1 MWVCVWV
8 GGCSACATARDVECS
23 VILTGGARW
32 PRPNRSHLARARLGK
47 LLPVPS
53 PSSNIGIF
61 KFRKTDI
68 IVNEPDDEAY
78 HEFDYFSVYERVPDA
93 SACRRPD
100 RIHSMRSDSVCV
112 RHVIYT

>member
-1 MWVCVWV
+1 MSVGVCVGRGV
-8 GGCSACATARDVECS
+8 QRVRHRSRRRVQRN
-23 VILTGGARW
+23 LTGGARW
-32 PRPNRSHLARARLGK
+32 SRPNRSHLARARLGK

-112 RHVIYT
+112 RHVI